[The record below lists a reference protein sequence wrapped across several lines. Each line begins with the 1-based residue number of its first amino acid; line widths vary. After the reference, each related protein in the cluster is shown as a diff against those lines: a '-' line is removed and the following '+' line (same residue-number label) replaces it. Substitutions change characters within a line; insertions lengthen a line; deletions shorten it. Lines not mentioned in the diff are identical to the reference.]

1 MDAAT
6 AARFAA
12 GSGMDPAA
20 LKDAA
25 ATLAAVAVML
35 WAAWVS
41 QGLYGQWRNDRI
53 DALELASGTVRAVVL
68 ALLVAYFIQ

>member
-12 GSGMDPAA
+12 GSGIDPAA

-25 ATLAAVAVML
+25 ATLAAAAVLL
-35 WAAWVS
+35 WAGWVS
-41 QGLYGQWRNDRI
+41 LGLYSQWRGGGI
-53 DALELASGTVRAVVL
+53 GALELAAGTVRAVVL

>member
-12 GSGMDPAA
+12 GSGIDPAA

-25 ATLAAVAVML
+25 ATLAAVAVLL
-35 WAAWVS
+35 WSAWVS
-41 QGLYGQWRNDRI
+41 QGLYGQWRNGSI
-53 DALELASGTVRAVVL
+53 GALELAAGTVRAVVL
-68 ALLVAYFIQ
+68 ALLVAYFIR